1 MFLAMDPSVFLRAAI
16 KMVLG
21 DWMNTLGILIFVRG
35 GAKQVE
41 NGAAEV

>member
-1 MFLAMDPSVFLRAAI
+1 MFLVMDPSVFLRAAI

-21 DWMNTLGILIFVRG
+21 DWMNTLGSWMFVRG

-41 NGAAEV
+41 NGAADV